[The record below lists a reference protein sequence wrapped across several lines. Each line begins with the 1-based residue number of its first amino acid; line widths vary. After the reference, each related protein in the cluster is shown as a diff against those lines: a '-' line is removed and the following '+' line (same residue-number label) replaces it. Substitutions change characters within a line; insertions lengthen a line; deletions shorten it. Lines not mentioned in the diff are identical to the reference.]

1 MEHLRGS
8 QRELVK
14 TQAEDHCQRYH
25 TLSSSLDTYV
35 HNLEESIPYWEEFKQ
50 QTRDLAQWVDWA
62 NKELV
67 SERLMSGNATMTQ
80 ASLGNAQNLFQD
92 SVSHQQDVNTATC
105 TGKLINVT
113 DCHPTICIYSCP
125 FAYC

>member
-1 MEHLRGS
+1 MEHLPGS

-25 TLSSSLDTYV
+25 TLTSSLDTYV

-62 NKELV
+62 NEELV
-67 SERLMSGNATMTQ
+67 SERLMSGNATVTE

-92 SVSHQQDVNTATC
+92 SLSRQEALNTASSI
-105 TGKLINVT
+105 GMIVGEIIN
-113 DCHPTICIYSCP
+113 
-125 FAYC
+125 